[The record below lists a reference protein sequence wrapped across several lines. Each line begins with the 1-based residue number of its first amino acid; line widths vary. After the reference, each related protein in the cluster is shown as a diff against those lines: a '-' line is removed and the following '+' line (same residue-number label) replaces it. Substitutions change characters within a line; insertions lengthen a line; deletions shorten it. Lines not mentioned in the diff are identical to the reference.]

1 METLSFAFGVLSA
14 VGLLFVITIVL
25 GAVKVLKQQKEIEFL
40 NQWVN
45 DFERNVW
52 QALNRNE
59 EEIHRQLN
67 EKLNETTRYIDSRL
81 DKLEQKLTGTSGAK
95 QTLKG

>member
-25 GAVKVLKQQKEIEFL
+25 GAVKVLKQQKEIQFL

-52 QALNRNE
+52 QALSRNE

>member
-25 GAVKVLKQQKEIEFL
+25 GAVKVLKQQKQIDYLEKWLSE
-40 NQWVN
+40 
-45 DFERNVW
+45 FERNVW
-52 QALNRNE
+52 QANGRLE
-59 EEIHRQLN
+59 EETRRDTN

-81 DKLEQKLTGTSGAK
+81 DKLEQKLTGASGAK
-95 QTLKG
+95 QILKG

>member
-81 DKLEQKLTGTSGAK
+81 DKLEQRLTGKS
-95 QTLKG
+95 TLKG

>member
-52 QALNRNE
+52 QALNRKE
-59 EEIHRQLN
+59 EEMHRQLN

-81 DKLEQKLTGTSGAK
+81 DKLEQRLTSK

>member
-25 GAVKVLKQQKEIEFL
+25 GAVKVLKQQKQIDYLEKWL
-40 NQWVN
+40 NE
-45 DFERNVW
+45 FERNVW
-52 QALNRNE
+52 QATGRLE
-59 EEIHRQLN
+59 EETRRDTN

-81 DKLEQKLTGTSGAK
+81 DKLEQKLTGASGAK
-95 QTLKG
+95 QILKG

>member
-81 DKLEQKLTGTSGAK
+81 DKLEQRLTSK

>member
-40 NQWVN
+40 NKWVN
-45 DFERNVW
+45 DFDRNVW

-81 DKLEQKLTGTSGAK
+81 DKLEQRLTSK